1 MLRRLTSARRHFRKQ
16 LTSVNSTHEE
26 RRPLLNLSLE
36 SGTGAARA
44 RTLASATMNQGERIY
59 RVRRTV
65 LQMLRD
71 RGYMVDQTDIDES
84 EEAFFEKHT
93 TSPQRDALTLL
104 VQKRDDPTEQIFVFW
119 PLDPKVGV
127 KPIKRYMERMN
138 EETVTRAILVVQQN
152 LTAFARQALAEIQAS
167 EGLTL
172 EQFQESELLVNITE
186 HVLVPQH
193 TVLTREEKDTLLKR
207 YKMKD
212 AQLPRIQLSD
222 PVSRYYGL
230 ARGQV
235 VRIIRPSET
244 AGKYVTY
251 RMVV

>member
-1 MLRRLTSARRHFRKQ
+1 MA
-16 LTSVNSTHEE
+16 STV
-26 RRPLLNLSLE
+26 
-36 SGTGAARA
+36 
-44 RTLASATMNQGERIY
+44 GERVH

-71 RGYMVDQTDIDES
+71 RGYMVDQTDIDQS
-84 EEAFFEKHT
+84 EDDFFEQHGN
-93 TSPQRDALTLL
+93 SPQRDSLTLL
-104 VQKRDDPTEQIFVFW
+104 VQKRDDPTDQIFVFW
-119 PLDPKVGV
+119 PEDPKVGV

-138 EETVTRAILVVQQN
+138 EEDVKRAILVVQQN
-152 LTAFARQALAEIQAS
+152 MTAFARQAMAEIQSA
-167 EGLTL
+167 EGLAL

-186 HVLVPQH
+186 HTLVPQH
-193 TVLTREEKDTLLKR
+193 TVLTKAEKQSLLQR
-207 YKMKD
+207 YKMKEG
-212 AQLPRIQLSD
+212 QLPRIQLAD

>member
-1 MLRRLTSARRHFRKQ
+1 MSTSTA
-16 LTSVNSTHEE
+16 
-26 RRPLLNLSLE
+26 
-36 SGTGAARA
+36 
-44 RTLASATMNQGERIY
+44 GERIY
-59 RVRRTV
+59 RARRTI

-71 RGYMVDQTDIDES
+71 RGYMVDASDIDET
-84 EEAFFEKHT
+84 EEAFSSRQEGQMIDRNT
-93 TSPQRDALTLL
+93 LTLL

-119 PLDPKVGV
+119 PIDPKVGV

-138 EETVTRAILVVQQN
+138 EEDVKRAILVVQQN
-152 LTAFARQALAEIQAS
+152 LTAFARQALSEIQAQ
-167 EGLTL
+167 EGLTI

-193 TVLTREEKDTLLKR
+193 MVLTKEEKTILLQR
-207 YKMKD
+207 YKMKE

-230 ARGQV
+230 SRGQV
-235 VRIIRPSET
+235 VKIIRPSET

-251 RMVV
+251 RLVV

>member
-1 MLRRLTSARRHFRKQ
+1 MSA
-16 LTSVNSTHEE
+16 
-26 RRPLLNLSLE
+26 
-36 SGTGAARA
+36 
-44 RTLASATMNQGERIY
+44 GERLH
-59 RVRRTV
+59 RVHKTV

-71 RGYMVDQTDIDES
+71 RGYTIDQKDIDMDEDT
-84 EEAFFEKHT
+84 FFQEYGD
-93 TSPQRDALTLL
+93 PPLRDKLTLL
-104 VQKRDDPTEQIFVFW
+104 VQKRDDPTESIFVFW

-138 EETVTRAILVVQQN
+138 EEDVKRAILVVQQN
-152 LTAFARQALAEIQAS
+152 MTAFARQAISEIQAS
-167 EGLTL
+167 EGIIL
-172 EQFQESELLVNITE
+172 EQFQEGELLVNITE

-193 TVLTREEKDTLLKR
+193 AVLTQEEKTTLLSR
-207 YKMKD
+207 YKMKE

>member
-1 MLRRLTSARRHFRKQ
+1 MSNTA
-16 LTSVNSTHEE
+16 
-26 RRPLLNLSLE
+26 
-36 SGTGAARA
+36 GG
-44 RTLASATMNQGERIY
+44 RIY
-59 RVRRTV
+59 RARRTI

-71 RGYMVDQTDIDES
+71 RGYMVDATDVDET
-84 EEAFFEKHT
+84 EEEFFEKFT
-93 TSPQRDALTLL
+93 PSPQRDMLTLL

-119 PLDPKVGV
+119 PMDPKVGV
-127 KPIKRYMERMN
+127 KPIKKYMERMN
-138 EETVTRAILVVQQN
+138 EEDVKRAILVVQQN
-152 LTAFARQALAEIQAS
+152 LTAFARQALSEIQAA
-167 EGLTL
+167 EGLL
-172 EQFQESELLVNITE
+172 IEQFQEGELLVNITE

-193 TVLTREEKDTLLKR
+193 MVLTKEEKTILLQR
-207 YKMKD
+207 YKMKE

-235 VRIIRPSET
+235 VKIIRPSET

>member
-1 MLRRLTSARRHFRKQ
+1 
-16 LTSVNSTHEE
+16 
-26 RRPLLNLSLE
+26 
-36 SGTGAARA
+36 
-44 RTLASATMNQGERIY
+44 
-59 RVRRTV
+59 
-65 LQMLRD
+65 MLRD

-104 VQKRDDPTEQIFVFW
+104 VQRRDDPTEQIFVFW

-127 KPIKRYMERMN
+127 KPIKRYLERMN
-138 EETVTRAILVVQQN
+138 EESVTRAILVVQQN